1 MTNKFIHACT
11 ACGSKVDNQYLFAKK
26 IQNMESD
33 LIEFYRC
40 MRCKTIFLG
49 KYNDYYDDELYAYY
63 SKYVDKKEEDIYDAL
78 TNISYEKVLRQFD
91 SYGGGQNILDVGCG
105 NGSFV
110 KVALQKGYQAEGIDL
125 SDLAVE
131 VAQRFSLPVTKL
143 DFFSKN
149 ISDSSRDIVTMFE
162 VIEHLPNPVD
172 FLRRSEKV
180 VRPGGLIYLTTP
192 NFNSLD
198 RRVLGR
204 KWNVF
209 HREHYTYFTTQ
220 TLIKLIRNNT
230 ELDILHIETRNVST
244 ELIAH
249 FKNILNKNLLQIKPN
264 TGINE
269 VSDLRLSDA
278 RTIIYKSRWLTLVKQ
293 VANLILNAT
302 YLGSTIVIVL
312 KRPIEVNK

>member
-1 MTNKFIHACT
+1 MIDNFIYACT
-11 ACGSKVDNQYLFAKK
+11 GCGSKVDNQYLFAKK
-26 IQNMESD
+26 IQGIESN
-33 LIEFYRC
+33 LIEFYKC
-40 MRCKTIFLG
+40 NRCKTVFLG

-63 SKYVDKKEEDIYDAL
+63 SKYVDKKEEDIYDTL
-78 TNISYEKVLRQFD
+78 TKASYEKVLRQFD

-131 VAQRFSLPVTKL
+131 VAQRFRLPVTKL

-149 ISDSSRDIVTMFE
+149 ISESSRDIVTMFE

-192 NFNSLD
+192 NYNSVD
-198 RRVLGR
+198 RRVLGA

-209 HREHYTYFTTQ
+209 HREHLTYFTTQ
-220 TLIKLIRNNT
+220 TLIKLIRKNT
-230 ELDILHIETRNVST
+230 ALDILHIETRNISSD
-244 ELIAH
+244 LITY
-249 FKNILNKNLLQIKPN
+249 FRNIFNKNLSQIK
-264 TGINE
+264 INAGVEE
-269 VSDLRLSDA
+269 VSVLGLSDA
-278 RTIIYKSRWLTLVKQ
+278 RTIIAQSKWLTLVKQ
-293 VANLILNAT
+293 VANLVLNAT
-302 YLGSTIVIVL
+302 HLGSTIVIIL